1 MCENVVH
8 GTEHDHENR
17 KNGRMCLQ
25 SSTMSE
31 HIEITPEIIEIR
43 HYPHAHPERS
53 FKEYETS
60 AYIEKLLRAHD
71 IEVLNNPLETGVVG
85 LIRGDQPGPR
95 IALRADIDGLP
106 IQEDTG
112 LPFSSVNDGVMHG
125 CGHDLHMSYMLGAA
139 FWLAKRRKHIKGS
152 IKLLFQPAEELGLG
166 AKAMVDAGLLADVS
180 AAIGAHNNPN
190 YAPGQIAVGPE
201 PMMAGC
207 VKFHVTLHATGTHAG
222 YPHKGTGP
230 IEALATMVLAL
241 QTIVSRNVSPFHPLV
256 LSITE
261 MHGGHVWN
269 VVPDKASFQ
278 GTVRYFHK
286 SDGELVE
293 KRFKQQVQSIA
304 AGYGITADIDWDDFQ
319 NPLVSDTELSKI
331 VADNVRDYAQL
342 EPIHPSM
349 AGEDFC
355 DFMPV
360 TMPVFAFIGSN
371 GEEGCPDW
379 HSPHFVGLD
388 ESLQAGVEFYANA
401 ALTVLN
407 ELS

>member
-1 MCENVVH
+1 
-8 GTEHDHENR
+8 
-17 KNGRMCLQ
+17 
-25 SSTMSE
+25 MSE

-43 HYPHAHPERS
+43 HYLHAHPERS

-85 LIRGDQPGPR
+85 LIRGEQPGPR

-139 FWLAKRRKHIKGS
+139 FWLAKRRKRIKGS

-190 YAPGQIAVGPE
+190 YAPGQIAVGPD

-207 VKFHVTLHATGTHAG
+207 VKFHVTLHAAGSHAG

-230 IEALATMVLAL
+230 VCFFGS
-241 QTIVSRNVSPFHPLV
+241 VSS
-256 LSITE
+256 
-261 MHGGHVWN
+261 
-269 VVPDKASFQ
+269 
-278 GTVRYFHK
+278 
-286 SDGELVE
+286 
-293 KRFKQQVQSIA
+293 
-304 AGYGITADIDWDDFQ
+304 
-319 NPLVSDTELSKI
+319 
-331 VADNVRDYAQL
+331 
-342 EPIHPSM
+342 
-349 AGEDFC
+349 
-355 DFMPV
+355 
-360 TMPVFAFIGSN
+360 
-371 GEEGCPDW
+371 
-379 HSPHFVGLD
+379 
-388 ESLQAGVEFYANA
+388 
-401 ALTVLN
+401 
-407 ELS
+407 

>member
-1 MCENVVH
+1 MNATMILNRAE
-8 GTEHDHENR
+8 ELREELIENR
-17 KNGRMCLQ
+17 RTLHSYAETGFDLPQTTAFVEKKLREYGLTPVRCGKAG
-25 SSTMSE
+25 
-31 HIEITPEIIEIR
+31 ITCVIGDPQKGKC
-43 HYPHAHPERS
+43 
-53 FKEYETS
+53 F
-60 AYIEKLLRAHD
+60 LLR
-71 IEVLNNPLETGVVG
+71 
-85 LIRGDQPGPR
+85 GDMD
-95 IALRADIDGLP
+95 ALP
-106 IQEDTG
+106 MTEESG
-112 LPFSSVNDGVMHG
+112 LPFAAQNGHCHS
-125 CGHDLHMSYMLGAA
+125 CGHDTHTAMLLAA
-139 FWLAKRRKHIKGS
+139 ARLLSEHAGELPGCV
-152 IKLLFQPAEELGLG
+152 KLMFQPAEELGLG

>member
-43 HYPHAHPERS
+43 HYLHAHPERS

-139 FWLAKRRKHIKGS
+139 FWLAKRRKRIRGS

-190 YAPGQIAVGPE
+190 YSPGQIAVGPE

-286 SDGELVE
+286 SDGELWGNASSN
-293 KRFKQQVQSIA
+293 RSS
-304 AGYGITADIDWDDFQ
+304 
-319 NPLVSDTELSKI
+319 PL
-331 VADNVRDYAQL
+331 R
-342 EPIHPSM
+342 
-349 AGEDFC
+349 
-355 DFMPV
+355 PV
-360 TMPVFAFIGSN
+360 TASPPTSIGTTSRIRS
-371 GEEGCPDW
+371 
-379 HSPHFVGLD
+379 SPIRNFPR
-388 ESLQAGVEFYANA
+388 
-401 ALTVLN
+401 
-407 ELS
+407 

>member
-1 MCENVVH
+1 MCENVVY

-43 HYPHAHPERS
+43 HYLHAHPERS

-139 FWLAKRRKHIKGS
+139 FWLAKRRKRIRGS

-166 AKAMVDAGLLADVS
+166 AKAMVDAFAESADAQIIAFVSFVEASNLATHLRSQDWLSFASGYNGDGQAPVYARKIESAYRRQTRGVPSATVLRLGSSGEAVKQLQESLVELGFSIPVDGSFGQRTLDAVKAFQNAHGLKDDGVVGALTQRELVAAGARKIEPPKAELSPTENDAFVDKVIERGTAVVGTGGLAGLL
-180 AAIGAHNNPN
+180 GA
-190 YAPGQIAVGPE
+190 
-201 PMMAGC
+201 
-207 VKFHVTLHATGTHAG
+207 
-222 YPHKGTGP
+222 
-230 IEALATMVLAL
+230 
-241 QTIVSRNVSPFHPLV
+241 
-256 LSITE
+256 
-261 MHGGHVWN
+261 
-269 VVPDKASFQ
+269 
-278 GTVRYFHK
+278 
-286 SDGELVE
+286 
-293 KRFKQQVQSIA
+293 
-304 AGYGITADIDWDDFQ
+304 
-319 NPLVSDTELSKI
+319 
-331 VADNVRDYAQL
+331 
-342 EPIHPSM
+342 
-349 AGEDFC
+349 
-355 DFMPV
+355 
-360 TMPVFAFIGSN
+360 
-371 GEEGCPDW
+371 
-379 HSPHFVGLD
+379 LD
-388 ESLQAGVEFYANA
+388 ETAQQLLIGGVVVGGLVVATLFFLRRRNA
-401 ALTVLN
+401 
-407 ELS
+407 

>member
-1 MCENVVH
+1 
-8 GTEHDHENR
+8 
-17 KNGRMCLQ
+17 
-25 SSTMSE
+25 
-31 HIEITPEIIEIR
+31 
-43 HYPHAHPERS
+43 
-53 FKEYETS
+53 
-60 AYIEKLLRAHD
+60 
-71 IEVLNNPLETGVVG
+71 
-85 LIRGDQPGPR
+85 
-95 IALRADIDGLP
+95 
-106 IQEDTG
+106 
-112 LPFSSVNDGVMHG
+112 
-125 CGHDLHMSYMLGAA
+125 
-139 FWLAKRRKHIKGS
+139 
-152 IKLLFQPAEELGLG
+152 
-166 AKAMVDAGLLADVS
+166 MVDAGLLADVS

-190 YAPGQIAVGPE
+190 YAPGQIAVGPD

-207 VKFHVTLHATGTHAG
+207 VKFHVTLHAAGSHAG

-230 IEALATMVLAL
+230 IEALATMILAL
-241 QTIVSRNVSPFHPLV
+241 QTIVSRNAHHRLLLV

-261 MHGGHVWN
+261 LHGGHVWN

-304 AGYGITADIDWDDFQ
+304 AGYGITTDIDWDDFQ

-331 VADNVRDYAQL
+331 VADNVRDM
-342 EPIHPSM
+342 PSSSQSTLRWRGGFLRFH
-349 AGEDFC
+349 ARHHACVRLHRIQWRERL
-355 DFMPV
+355 
-360 TMPVFAFIGSN
+360 
-371 GEEGCPDW
+371 PDW

>member
-43 HYPHAHPERS
+43 HYLHAHPERS

-139 FWLAKRRKHIKGS
+139 FWLAKRRKRIKGS

-230 IEALATMVLAL
+230 IEALATCGTSYPTRRASKAPYDTSTSPTVNWW
-241 QTIVSRNVSPFHPLV
+241 RNASSNRSSPL
-256 LSITE
+256 
-261 MHGGHVWN
+261 
-269 VVPDKASFQ
+269 
-278 GTVRYFHK
+278 R
-286 SDGELVE
+286 
-293 KRFKQQVQSIA
+293 
-304 AGYGITADIDWDDFQ
+304 
-319 NPLVSDTELSKI
+319 
-331 VADNVRDYAQL
+331 
-342 EPIHPSM
+342 
-349 AGEDFC
+349 
-355 DFMPV
+355 PV
-360 TMPVFAFIGSN
+360 TASPPTSIGTTSRIRS
-371 GEEGCPDW
+371 
-379 HSPHFVGLD
+379 SPIRNFPR
-388 ESLQAGVEFYANA
+388 
-401 ALTVLN
+401 
-407 ELS
+407 